1 MATTFKTFLNNDV
14 TTTKTLLHEAIPIT
28 GTIVSG
34 TYGAG
39 STQTDAQRSNHAE
52 LNIKNFSHGM
62 FQSVYDYPFL
72 SSSANH
78 IFDIS
83 VGLSPNSN
91 MSGSTK
97 AFATTA
103 DGNTAIGS
111 GFGTITVAGGGLS
124 KTLDVNGQFTSA
136 VTVTNGSI
144 DDGSSIIT
152 LVTPLGTTIT
162 TTANDG
168 TTTSD
173 AVASEDTLAATFDSL
188 ANDTTLAAE
197 VASSLNDH
205 AEILAISAGAVVT
218 IQFLSRAV
226 DAHNNRFIGPVTQQE
241 KKVSMYNQMAQVL
254 MGHDKNG
261 AIQRFDSDGE
271 IGNSTDKMDEV
282 IFLNFSRLLV
292 KDEIKKG
299 SFQLDLG
306 TIPIFKTGR
315 GLQGNTGNSNTHHML
330 TIRDTNAQNDFR
342 INSPAG
348 EYGILSA
355 SHTARVNGQ
364 GLNFGDGVTPTQHTK
379 ASNVGL
385 IFYQAGVIVLTAS
398 IFNSVH
404 DKSIDAV
411 GLNGR
416 VGGGGLLDQAVSM
429 SIGGGPTGDTAG
441 NFTVG
446 TVSASVN
453 QMLTGS
459 KIENFANNF
468 RRRVHNISFNNTT
481 ELNSTVYFCRA
492 NHNEFNYSANP
503 TYLSDSEIR
512 VKDVPTD
519 MPIAY
524 VTSVGLYS
532 PDNELMAVAKLS
544 EPLRKDPTN
553 ELTLRVRL
561 DY

>member
-34 TYGAG
+34 TYDLGNVNAG
-39 STQTDAQRSNHAE
+39 KTPTE

-62 FQSVYDYPFL
+62 FQSVYDYPYL

-83 VGLSPNSN
+83 VGLSTSSAL
-91 MSGSTK
+91 SGSTK

-103 DGNTAIGS
+103 DGGTAIGS
-111 GFGTITVAGGGLS
+111 GFGTLSVSSANGLTR
-124 KTLDVNGQFTSA
+124 TLNVNGQFTSV
-136 VTVTNGSI
+136 VTVAQASI
-144 DDGSSIIT
+144 ADGSSVVTI
-152 LVTPLGTTIT
+152 VTPLGTSITATAHAT
-162 TTANDG
+162 TTTNA
-168 TTTSD
+168 
-173 AVASEDTLAATFDSL
+173 AVASEVALAATFESTT
-188 ANDTTLAAE
+188 NNTTLAANL
-197 VASSLNDH
+197 ATCLNAH
-205 AEILAISAGAVVT
+205 AEIIAISDGAAVT
-218 IQFLSRAV
+218 IQFVSRAV

-254 MGHDKNG
+254 MGHDKEGN
-261 AIQRFDSDGE
+261 IQRFDSDGV

-306 TIPIFKTGR
+306 TIPQFKTGQ
-315 GLQGNTGNSNTHHML
+315 GLQGATGNSNTHHLL

-364 GLNFGDGVTPTQHTK
+364 GLNFGDSASPATHTK

-385 IFYQAGVIVLTAS
+385 IFYQAGVVVLTAS

-404 DKSIDAV
+404 DKSIDVA
-411 GLNGR
+411 GGGR

-429 SIGGGPTGDTAG
+429 SIGGGTENAAIHTA
-441 NFTVG
+441 G
-446 TVSASVN
+446 TVSASIN

-459 KIENFANNF
+459 KIENFANNL
-468 RRRVHNISFNNTT
+468 RRRIHNISFNNTT

-512 VKDVPTD
+512 VKDVPND